1 MNRLLGAAAALVI
14 ATPALAQ
21 RPAAHPALDTAVVAG
36 GCFWGVQA
44 VFEHVKGV
52 RKAVSGYAG
61 GERSTAAYETVSTGA
76 TGHAESVEIVFDPAE
91 VSYATLLDVYF
102 GVAHDPTELNRQG
115 PDEGTQYRSNIFFRT
130 AGQHR
135 IADSVIAALTQAHAY
150 PRPIVTLVTPLH
162 GFYAAEDYHQ
172 DYALV
177 HPNDPYIWF
186 NDRPKVEHLRQRFPA
201 LWRADPVR
209 VLASR

>member
-1 MNRLLGAAAALVI
+1 MNRLLGAAAALVV
-14 ATPALAQ
+14 AAPAMAQ
-21 RPAAHPALDTAVVAG
+21 SPARPALDTAVVAG

-52 RKAVSGYAG
+52 RKAISGYAG
-61 GERSTAAYETVSTGA
+61 GDRATAEYETVSTGT

-102 GVAHDPTELNRQG
+102 GVATDPTQLNRQG
-115 PDEGTQYRSNIFFRT
+115 PDEGTQYRGNIFFRT
-130 AGQHR
+130 AEQHR
-135 IADSVIAALTQAHAY
+135 TADSVIAALTRAHAW

-162 GFYAAEDYHQ
+162 GFYPAEEYHQ
-172 DYALV
+172 DYALL

-186 NDRPKVEHLRQRFPA
+186 NDRPKVEHLKQRFPA
-201 LWRADPVR
+201 LWRDDPVR